1 MIELLLEPFQYGF
14 FVRAFVGTGL
24 VAVIAAAV
32 GTFVVLKRLAFLGD
46 AISHTAFT
54 GIAAALLLGI
64 SIYAGAL
71 VFAVLTA
78 LGVVFLTRTSRLH
91 DDTALA
97 ILFTG
102 VFALGVVL
110 LSGSPGF
117 SGDLNRLLLGSVL
130 AIQTREIVLTA
141 SAAVILG
148 LIMVLFYHRFVLIS
162 FDPVGAEAAG
172 FPVAFFQSLLLT
184 VISVAI
190 VISIQ
195 AVGVVLVVA
204 LLITPAAAASLITQ
218 RLEALMLLSS
228 VFGLLASF
236 CGLYISYFVG
246 APPGAT
252 VVLAATVFFGLVLG
266 VQKLRGV

>member
-110 LSGSPGF
+110 LSGP
-117 SGDLNRLLLGSVL
+117 
-130 AIQTREIVLTA
+130 
-141 SAAVILG
+141 
-148 LIMVLFYHRFVLIS
+148 RF
-162 FDPVGAEAAG
+162 
-172 FPVAFFQSLLLT
+172 
-184 VISVAI
+184 
-190 VISIQ
+190 
-195 AVGVVLVVA
+195 
-204 LLITPAAAASLITQ
+204 
-218 RLEALMLLSS
+218 
-228 VFGLLASF
+228 
-236 CGLYISYFVG
+236 
-246 APPGAT
+246 
-252 VVLAATVFFGLVLG
+252 
-266 VQKLRGV
+266 